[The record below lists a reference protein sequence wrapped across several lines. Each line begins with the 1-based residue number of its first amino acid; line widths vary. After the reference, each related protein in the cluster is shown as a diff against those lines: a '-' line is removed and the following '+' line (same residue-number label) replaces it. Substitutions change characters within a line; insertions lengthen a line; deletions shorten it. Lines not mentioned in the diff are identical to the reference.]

1 MKTGQMPEYTSSQLS
16 VQYRIAMDS
25 LLAGRLAAGLTE
37 FGYSFLTSC
46 TEYPR
51 QTRPACHP
59 ASLQLCTRLDR
70 TI

>member
-1 MKTGQMPEYTSSQLS
+1 LVGEDPSLTLTLQRSATRGGRQAICAAIDTLLLEDIMETGLMPEYL
-16 VQYRIAMDS
+16 
-25 LLAGRLAAGLTE
+25 
-37 FGYSFLTSC
+37 
-46 TEYPR
+46 R